1 MIENIL
7 PYLISMNKNL
17 KCKDHKIFQKNIEKE
32 GDLISI
38 LSES

>member
-1 MIENIL
+1 MTENIL
-7 PYLISMNKNL
+7 SYLISMNKNL
-17 KCKDHKIFQKNIEKE
+17 ECKDHKIFQKNIEKQ